1 MRKLGSIPTVIIL
14 SQVRRDLSLRQTD
27 SSNNCIFF
35 FEFQDSFYKYHN
47 EEELALAHANMLDFD
62 HPDAIDMSLFASV
75 RALKFS
81 CIACYY
87 SSIDRLFAV
96 FS

>member
-1 MRKLGSIPTVIIL
+1 LKI
-14 SQVRRDLSLRQTD
+14 
-27 SSNNCIFF
+27 
-35 FEFQDSFYKYHN
+35 QDSFYKFHN

-75 RALKFS
+75 RASSFG
-81 CIACYY
+81 CILQVINH
-87 SSIDRLFAV
+87 STDLFTV